1 MQIPVRPVYPSIS
14 QYVATL
20 NNILIVILGFLGVVE
35 ITKITFCGLFKK
47 ALKTLSLL
55 FLFQIH
61 RIKKLAIKQ
70 LIWTHMFQNALILII
85 CKNRSVSEVAP
96 EYHGSFA
103 WAKYTFLGSPR
114 TK

>member
-70 LIWTHMFQNALILII
+70 LIWTQNLIFQDFVIVKNSFPGFILGYLFEGFVENNII
-85 CKNRSVSEVAP
+85 SVTTNDS
-96 EYHGSFA
+96 
-103 WAKYTFLGSPR
+103 
-114 TK
+114 